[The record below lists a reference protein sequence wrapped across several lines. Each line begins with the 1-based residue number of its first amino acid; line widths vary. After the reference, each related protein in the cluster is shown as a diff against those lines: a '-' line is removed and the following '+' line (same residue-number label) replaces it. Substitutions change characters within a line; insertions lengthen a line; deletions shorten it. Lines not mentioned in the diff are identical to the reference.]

1 MSLKKICI
9 CLILIFCIIGAASAA
24 EDISTDSISDSIDEV
39 SMDTCGSIL
48 NDDVPVLMYSDDADA
63 VEMVSDDM
71 DYLEVNEKNSVDG
84 DSYET
89 NAKMISRLE
98 SSDSGSPIL
107 GGIGYAPGG
116 SQGDREHFS
125 SVYVNKTFDGCTQM
139 CNDCI
144 FLDCNFINAT
154 LDMQEYYYHQWL
166 GVPENMWEV
175 EESYVCNFTNCNFIN
190 TTLEDGSLA
199 YSKRYC
205 LVNFINCTFENI
217 TADSIVKQVGGF
229 TLQDAINFY
238 ECSFN
243 NVNVKGIVDV
253 PTRANPFERYVIEDC
268 RYNGA
273 LADNFDVLTENKRDY
288 VNATYRAG
296 TVLTVDIDEDG
307 NLVIN
312 LKDSDGN
319 AVAYEEILV
328 SLNGETTPYGL
339 DENGTLFI
347 DLTDFRGELNI
358 TASFEGSDDYKSA
371 FSSMDIFLV
380 VKTVTEVI
388 NNTVTEYVNKTLE
401 STNIVGSAL
410 TATTKVAK
418 TLSVTL
424 KDANGKAIA
433 KRAIAYSI
441 NGITKTVTTD
451 ANGIAK
457 IAVNQAKAGSY
468 YYYLCFLGDNDYKAS
483 FKSVKVTVNKQATKA
498 VFRAKTFK
506 VKAKSKKVSFTLK
519 DAKGKAIAN
528 KKVTFTVNKKTYTA
542 KTNRKGIATVNLK
555 ISKKG
560 KYNVIA
566 KFAGDSTY
574 KAISKKAKITIK

>member
-1 MSLKKICI
+1 
-9 CLILIFCIIGAASAA
+9 
-24 EDISTDSISDSIDEV
+24 
-39 SMDTCGSIL
+39 
-48 NDDVPVLMYSDDADA
+48 
-63 VEMVSDDM
+63 
-71 DYLEVNEKNSVDG
+71 
-84 DSYET
+84 
-89 NAKMISRLE
+89 
-98 SSDSGSPIL
+98 
-107 GGIGYAPGG
+107 
-116 SQGDREHFS
+116 
-125 SVYVNKTFDGCTQM
+125 
-139 CNDCI
+139 
-144 FLDCNFINAT
+144 
-154 LDMQEYYYHQWL
+154 
-166 GVPENMWEV
+166 
-175 EESYVCNFTNCNFIN
+175 
-190 TTLEDGSLA
+190 
-199 YSKRYC
+199 
-205 LVNFINCTFENI
+205 
-217 TADSIVKQVGGF
+217 
-229 TLQDAINFY
+229 
-238 ECSFN
+238 
-243 NVNVKGIVDV
+243 
-253 PTRANPFERYVIEDC
+253 
-268 RYNGA
+268 
-273 LADNFDVLTENKRDY
+273 
-288 VNATYRAG
+288 
-296 TVLTVDIDEDG
+296 
-307 NLVIN
+307 
-312 LKDSDGN
+312 
-319 AVAYEEILV
+319 
-328 SLNGETTPYGL
+328 
-339 DENGTLFI
+339 
-347 DLTDFRGELNI
+347 
-358 TASFEGSDDYKSA
+358 
-371 FSSMDIFLV
+371 MDIFLV